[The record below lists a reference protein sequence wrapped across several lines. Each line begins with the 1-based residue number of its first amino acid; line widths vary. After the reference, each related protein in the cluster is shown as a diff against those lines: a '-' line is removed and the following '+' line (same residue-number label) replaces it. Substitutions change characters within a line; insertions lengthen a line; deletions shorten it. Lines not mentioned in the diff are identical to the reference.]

1 MSIAGI
7 VAVLTSKAGNRLT
20 STLTFSGV
28 GEDFNGTAI
37 VCTDVMAAS
46 NSEIIYLAGK

>member
-20 STLTFSGV
+20 STLTFSGMGV
-28 GEDFNGTAI
+28 AFNNTAI
-37 VCTDVMAAS
+37 MCTDVMAAS
-46 NSEIIYLAGK
+46 NSENIYLAGK